1 MLSKLFDARR
11 EASLRG
17 LELSRRLD
25 KPVIR
30 GPFELPLLLSC
41 FLSERFLVDDLSLY
55 FAAALGLT
63 KVSQLQLRVVISA
76 LIEID

>member
-1 MLSKLFDARR
+1 LSKLFDARR

-30 GPFELPLLLSC
+30 GPFEPPLLLSC